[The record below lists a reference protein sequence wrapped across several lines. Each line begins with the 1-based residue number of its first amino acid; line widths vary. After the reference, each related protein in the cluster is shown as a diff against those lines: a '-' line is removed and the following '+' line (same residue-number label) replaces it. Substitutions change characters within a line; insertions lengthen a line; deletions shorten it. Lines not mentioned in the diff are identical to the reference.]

1 MCIPWSLPAF
11 PLTTRHP
18 DWCLLDV
25 LEPKIAPPS
34 TPSKFQPQFN
44 LPVTSKQHQNSRS
57 LPLLQA
63 SPRVYRFSFPCF
75 YFYLWSISS
84 CLAFGTPLG
93 SATTDMFCRILR
105 ERGTEAVVLQPSGF
119 RRSCCVRACMKMH
132 DGQVGTIR
140 FGLCTAIV
148 DSLLP
153 L

>member
-93 SATTDMFCRILR
+93 SATTDIFLAEFYENVVRRRLCFSLQAS
-105 ERGTEAVVLQPSGF
+105 GEAVA
-119 RRSCCVRACMKMH
+119 CVPA
-132 DGQVGTIR
+132 
-140 FGLCTAIV
+140 
-148 DSLLP
+148 
-153 L
+153 

>member
-93 SATTDMFCRILR
+93 SATTDIF
-105 ERGTEAVVLQPSGF
+105 LQNSTRTWYGGGCASAF
-119 RRSCCVRACMKMH
+119 RLQEKLLRACLH
-132 DGQVGTIR
+132 EN
-140 FGLCTAIV
+140 A
-148 DSLLP
+148 
-153 L
+153 